1 MSVSWC
7 LFLQLKQGAEDKL
20 KSLES
25 VSVCYSIMQSV
36 EDMPVSS
43 FDFVVVW

>member
-7 LFLQLKQGAEDKL
+7 LFLQLKQVAEDDL
-20 KSLES
+20 RSLES

-36 EDMPVSS
+36 EDMPVLS
-43 FDFVVVW
+43 V